1 MECYHCGALLT
12 ETDFCTACGSDV
24 GKYKKIM
31 YAANRYYN
39 DGLERAS
46 VRDLS
51 GAMASLKQCLKLNK
65 GHVDARNLMGLIY
78 FEMGEA
84 VAGMSEWVVSK
95 NIRADK
101 NIADDFLEKI
111 QSNQSRLETITS
123 TIKKY
128 NKALELCE
136 QGSNDL
142 AVIQLKKV
150 LSMNPKY
157 VQAHRLLALLY
168 IERAEYEKASKEL
181 DKCMEI
187 DRGDIDALRY
197 RKEVDLVLDSL
208 DESRKKSKTR
218 TGIFEEKTSKTFV
231 SGNEV
236 IIQPLTDKEPRGIA
250 VFIEVML
257 GILIGVCATYFL
269 IVPAQVK
276 KAQSEASAEVNTYG
290 ETIDKKNAEI
300 TELEN
305 RVSQLE
311 LDNISLLDTVETYEG
326 TNGAV
331 DANNYLIS
339 AAQAYIANPE
349 DSIKIEGYLD
359 LIGQDYVDQT
369 ASFEFREMYDFLMAS
384 VGANV
389 ADSYYESGLSA
400 YNQLDYV
407 SAVKDLTKA
416 VRYNPNSDSALYYLA
431 IAYYESGDLAQASDK
446 LNQLLVAFPSSEFGD
461 KARQRL
467 QEMSAD

>member
-12 ETDFCTACGSDV
+12 DTDFCTACGSDV

-51 GAMASLKQCLKLNK
+51 GAMSSLRQCLKLNK
-65 GHVDARNLMGLIY
+65 GHVEARNLMGLIY

-95 NIRADK
+95 NLRAEK

-123 TIKKY
+123 TIKKF

-168 IERAEYEKASKEL
+168 MERAEYEKALKEL

-197 RKEVDLVLDSL
+197 QKEVEMVLDSL
-208 DESRKKSKTR
+208 DDSRKKNKTKS
-218 TGIFEEKTSKTFV
+218 GFFEESASKTFK

-236 IIQPLTDKEPRGIA
+236 IIQPLNHKESKF
-250 VFIEVML
+250 VTVCIEILV
-257 GILIGVCATYFL
+257 GILVGVCATYFL

-276 KAQSEASAEVNTYG
+276 KAQNEKDVESSSYV
-290 ETIDKKNAEI
+290 ETIDKKNSEN
-300 TELEN
+300 TELSN

-311 LDNISLLDTVETYEG
+311 LELVDAQEKLEIYEG

-331 DANNYLIS
+331 DANNYLI
-339 AAQAYIANPE
+339 AAAKAYMADPT
-349 DSIKIEGYLD
+349 DTVTIEGYLD
-359 LIGQDYVDQT
+359 LIGQDYVEQS
-369 ASFEFREMYDFLMAS
+369 ASFEFKELYNFLMEAIGGS
-384 VGANV
+384 V
-389 ADSYYESGLSA
+389 ADSYYESGLAA

-407 SAVKDLTKA
+407 KAVKDLSKA
-416 VRYNPNSDSALYYLA
+416 VRYNPNSDSALYYLG
-431 IAYYESGDLAQASDK
+431 IAYYESGDIAQATDK
-446 LNQLLVAFPSSEFGD
+446 LNELLTAFPSSEFCE

-467 QEMSAD
+467 EEMSSD

>member
-12 ETDFCTACGSDV
+12 DTDFCTACGSDV

-31 YAANRYYN
+31 YTANRYYN

-51 GAMASLKQCLKLNK
+51 GAMSSLRQCLKLNK
-65 GHVDARNLMGLIY
+65 GHVEARNLMGLIY

-95 NIRADK
+95 NLRAEK

-123 TIKKY
+123 TIKKF

-168 IERAEYEKASKEL
+168 MERAEYEKAMKEL

-197 RKEVDLVLDSL
+197 QKEVEMILDSL
-208 DESRKKSKTR
+208 DDSRKKTKTKS
-218 TGIFEEKTSKTFV
+218 GFFEESTSKTFK

-236 IIQPLTDKEPRGIA
+236 IIQPLNHKEPKF
-250 VFIEVML
+250 VTMFIEVL
-257 GILIGVCATYFL
+257 VGVLVGVCATYFL
-269 IVPAQVK
+269 LVPAKVA
-276 KAQSEASAEVNTYG
+276 KAESDKEAEYATYLDSI
-290 ETIDKKNAEI
+290 EKKNTEN
-300 TELEN
+300 TELSS
-305 RVSQLE
+305 RVAQLE
-311 LDNISLLDTVETYEG
+311 QDNLELQASIEVYEG

-339 AAQAYIANPE
+339 AAKAYMDNPD
-349 DSIKIEGYLD
+349 DSVSVESYLD
-359 LIGQDYVDQT
+359 LIGQDYVDQS
-369 ASFEFREMYDFLMAS
+369 ASFEFKELYDYLMAA
-384 VGANV
+384 VGGNV
-389 ADSYYESGLSA
+389 AESYYESGLAA
-400 YNQLDYV
+400 YNQLDYAK
-407 SAVKDLTKA
+407 AVKDLSKA
-416 VRYNPNSDSALYYLA
+416 VKYNPNSDSALYYLG
-431 IAYYESGDLAQASDK
+431 IAYYESGDIAQATDR
-446 LNQLLVAFPSSEFGD
+446 LNELLTAFPSSEFCE

-467 QEMSAD
+467 EEMSAD

>member
-39 DGLERAS
+39 DGLERAG

-51 GAMASLKQCLKLNK
+51 GAMSSLKQCLKLNK

-84 VAGMSEWVVSK
+84 VAGMTEWVISK
-95 NIRADK
+95 NLRAEK
-101 NIADDFLEKI
+101 NIANDFLEKI

-168 IERAEYEKASKEL
+168 MERAEYEKALKEL

-197 RKEVDLVLDSL
+197 RKEVDMVLDSL
-208 DESRKKSKTR
+208 DETRKKTKTK
-218 TGIFEEKTSKTFV
+218 TGIFEEKSSKTFV

-236 IIQPLTDKEPRGIA
+236 IIQPLNEREPKGVA
-250 VFIEVML
+250 VFVEIML

-276 KAQSEASAEVNTYG
+276 KAQDAMTSEVTTYG
-290 ETIDKKNAEI
+290 ETIDKKNTEI

-311 LDNISLLDTVETYEG
+311 LDNINLLDTLEVYEG

-331 DANNYLIS
+331 DANNYLIA
-339 AAQAYIANPE
+339 AAQAYIKNPE
-349 DSIKIEGYLD
+349 DSITVEGYLD
-359 LIGQDYVDQT
+359 LIGQDYVEQS
-369 ASFEFREMYDFLMAS
+369 ASYEYKELYTFLMEQ
-384 VGANV
+384 VGASV
-389 ADSYYESGLSA
+389 ADSYYESGLTA

-407 SAVKDLTKA
+407 SAVRDLTKA

-431 IAYYESGDLAQASDK
+431 LAYYESGDIAQATDK
-446 LNQLLVAFPSSEFGD
+446 LNELLLAFPSSEFGD

-467 QEMSAD
+467 EEMSAD

>member
-31 YAANRYYN
+31 FAANRYYN

-51 GAMASLKQCLKLNK
+51 GAMASLRQCLKLNK

-95 NIRADK
+95 NLRAEK

-142 AVIQLKKV
+142 AIIQLKKV

-157 VQAHRLLALLY
+157 VQAHRLLALLFM
-168 IERAEYEKASKEL
+168 ERAEYEKASKEL
-181 DKCMEI
+181 EKCMEI

-197 RKEVDLVLDSL
+197 QKEVEMILNSFDDN
-208 DESRKKSKTR
+208 RKKNKAR
-218 TGIFEEKTSKTFV
+218 GGFFEERTSKTFK

-236 IIQPLTDKEPRGIA
+236 IIQPLNDREPKGIA
-250 VFIEVML
+250 MFIQILL
-257 GILIGVCATYFL
+257 GILVGVCATYFL

-276 KAQSEASAEVNTYG
+276 RAQDEMSADIAAYG
-290 ETIDKKNAEI
+290 ETIDKKNTET

-305 RVSQLE
+305 RVAQLE
-311 LDNISLLDTVETYEG
+311 LDNINLLDTIEVYEG

-331 DANNYLIS
+331 DANNYLI
-339 AAQAYIANPE
+339 AAAKAYIANPE
-349 DSIKIEGYLD
+349 DSVTIEEYLD
-359 LIGQDYVDQT
+359 LIGQDYVEQS
-369 ASFEFREMYDFLMAS
+369 ASFEFKEMYDFLMNE
-384 VGANV
+384 VGSSV
-389 ADSYYESGLSA
+389 ADSYYEAGLTA

-407 SAVKDLTKA
+407 MAVKNLSKA
-416 VRYNPNSDSALYYLA
+416 VKYNPSSDSALYYLA
-431 IAYYESGDLAQASDK
+431 LAYYESGDIAQATDR
-446 LNQLLVAFPSSEFGD
+446 LNELLIAFPTSEFGE

-467 QEMSAD
+467 EEMSAD